1 MKEMEIT
8 MNGYQVIEKEVG
20 DAKTS
25 GRLFVPKEW
34 IGKRVKV
41 VLIEPLEEEDGKKEG
56 VVLTNK
62 DNISN

>member
-1 MKEMEIT
+1 

-56 VVLTNK
+56 VADVTK
-62 DNISN
+62 GQSVDQ

>member
-1 MKEMEIT
+1 

-41 VLIEPLEEEDGKKEG
+41 VLIEPLEEQVGKKEG
-56 VVLTNK
+56 VADTLCDLTY
-62 DNISN
+62 